1 MKKTLDFNLIRV
13 LCAVVESG
21 AVTQAALRLDMAISV
36 VSYGLSKLRKHY
48 NDPIVIRTGKGV
60 EPTVTALEL
69 YKVFKPVLDMLDS
82 TNDLNND
89 SDQSMQKKALHIR
102 CNSMFEWRL
111 SYELL
116 QDRENAFPLPS
127 LDFLYYAVNIK
138 TRLELLRKR
147 QTDIDIGFALED
159 DSSILK
165 YPLHMEGTVLLCRKD
180 HPRLKGP
187 VTLEQLKSEKLLSWA
202 PPHES
207 IDRDMYYITFEGYQ
221 LMNRPYKSSS
231 MINLLLNVQYS
242 DAVVFAPRPFSDF
255 CCSML
260 PLRAVECPFVA
271 EQHYN
276 TFIHIHKTQRDL
288 PEIKRVINQLTQWSC
303 GSTSS

>member
-1 MKKTLDFNLIRV
+1 MKQSLDLNLIRV
-13 LCAVVESG
+13 LCAVIESG

-69 YKVFKPVLDMLDS
+69 YKVFKPALDMLDMTDNLS
-82 TNDLNND
+82 NDNDLN
-89 SDQSMQKKALHIR
+89 MQKKTLRIR

-111 SYELL
+111 TYEIL
-116 QDRENAFPLPS
+116 QDRDNPVLLPS
-127 LDFLYYAVNIK
+127 LDFLYYAANIK
-138 TRLELLRKR
+138 TRLELLRKG
-147 QTDIDIGFALED
+147 QTDIDIGFALDD

-165 YPLHMEGTVLLCRKD
+165 YPVHMHGSVLLCRKD
-180 HPRLKGP
+180 HPRLQGSA
-187 VTLEQLKSEKLLSWA
+187 TIDQLKLEKLLSWA

-221 LMNRPYKSSS
+221 LMDRPYKSSS
-231 MINLLLNVQYS
+231 MINLLLNVQHS
-242 DAVVFAPRPFSDF
+242 DAVVFAPRSFSHF
-255 CCSML
+255 CCTLL
-260 PLRAVECPFVA
+260 PLRAVECPFLSDNP
-271 EQHYN
+271 YN

-288 PEIKRVINQLTQWSC
+288 PQIKRIINQLRQWSV
-303 GSTSS
+303 T